1 MDIHCKADPFS
12 AMHLSHIGHGGVNQL
27 GGVFVNGRPLP
38 DVVRQRIVELAHQ
51 GVRPCDISRQLRVSH
66 GCVSKILGSYQK
78 DLIRYYETG
87 SIKPGVIG
95 GSKPKVA
102 TPKVVD
108 KIAEYKRQNPTMF
121 AWEIRDRLLAEG
133 VCDNDTVPSVSSINR
148 IIRTK
153 VQQPFHPSSDGTGT
167 PLTTAGHTIGDLE
180 STPYTLTYS
189 CALSVPSTASPPVSS
204 ASNDPVGSYSIN
216 GILGI
221 PRSNG
226 EKRKRDDVLWSG
238 NHLDGRKIG
247 YYGSDGSGPNSDSQG
262 SVESLRKHLR
272 ADAFTQ
278 QQLEALDRVFERPS
292 YPDVFPTSEHIK
304 PEQANEYSLPA
315 LNPGLDEVKPS
326 LSTSVSSDLGSSV
339 SQSYPVVTGRDM
351 ASTTLP
357 GYPPHVPPTG
367 QGSYPTSTLAGMV
380 PGSDFSGNPYSHPQ
394 YTTYNEAWRFSNPAL
409 LMPHP
414 GAPPLPLLPLPMTAT
429 SYHGNPIKLQDHGHG
444 LHIVPV

>member
-12 AMHLSHIGHGGVNQL
+12 AMHRHGGVNQL

-66 GCVSKILGSYQK
+66 GCVSKILG
-78 DLIRYYETG
+78 RYYETG

-108 KIAEYKRQNPTMF
+108 KIADYKRQNPTMF

-167 PLTTAGHTIGDLE
+167 PLTTAGHTI
-180 STPYTLTYS
+180 
-189 CALSVPSTASPPVSS
+189 VPSTASPPVSS

-262 SVESLRKHLR
+262 SAESLRKHLR

-304 PEQANEYSLPA
+304 PEQANEYTLPA

-409 LMPHP
+409 LMPHH

-429 SYHGNPIKLQDHGHG
+429 SYRGNPIKLQDHGRG
-444 LHIVPV
+444 LQIVPV

>member
-1 MDIHCKADPFS
+1 MDMHCKADPFS
-12 AMHLSHIGHGGVNQL
+12 AMHPGHGGVNQL

-66 GCVSKILGSYQK
+66 GCVSKILG
-78 DLIRYYETG
+78 RYYETG

-133 VCDNDTVPSVSSINR
+133 ICDNDTVPSVSSINR

-153 VQQPFHPSSDGTGT
+153 VQQPFHPTPDGSVTPVSASGHTIDGSDGTG
-167 PLTTAGHTIGDLE
+167 P
-180 STPYTLTYS
+180 
-189 CALSVPSTASPPVSS
+189 
-204 ASNDPVGSYSIN
+204 N
-216 GILGI
+216 G
-221 PRSNG
+221 
-226 EKRKRDDVLWSG
+226 
-238 NHLDGRKIG
+238 
-247 YYGSDGSGPNSDSQG
+247 DSQS

-272 ADAFTQ
+272 ADNFTQ

-292 YPDVFPTSEHIK
+292 YSDVFQASEHIK
-304 PEQANEYSLPA
+304 SEQANEYSLPA
-315 LNPGLDEVKPS
+315 LTPGLDEVKSS
-326 LSTSVSSDLGSSV
+326 LAASGNADLGNNV
-339 SQSYPVVTGRDM
+339 SGPQSYPVVTGRDM
-351 ASTTLP
+351 SSTTLP

-380 PGSDFSGNPYSHPQ
+380 PGTNVSVHHSVQPVECCSCLSSSKPCLFHCRTGSGSEFSGNPYSHHQ

-414 GAPPLPLLPLPMTAT
+414 GAPHLPLLPLPMTAT
-429 SYHGNPIKLQDHGHG
+429 SYHGNHMKLHGENLG

>member
-1 MDIHCKADPFS
+1 MDMHCKADPFS
-12 AMHLSHIGHGGVNQL
+12 AMHPGHGGVNQL

-66 GCVSKILGSYQK
+66 GCVSKILG
-78 DLIRYYETG
+78 RYYETG

-133 VCDNDTVPSVSSINR
+133 ICDNDTVPSVSSINR

-153 VQQPFHPSSDGTGT
+153 VQQPFHPTPDGSATGVT
-167 PLTTAGHTIGDLE
+167 AAGHTIEVSEG
-180 STPYTLTYS
+180 
-189 CALSVPSTASPPVSS
+189 SVP
-204 ASNDPVGSYSIN
+204 N
-216 GILGI
+216 G
-221 PRSNG
+221 
-226 EKRKRDDVLWSG
+226 
-238 NHLDGRKIG
+238 
-247 YYGSDGSGPNSDSQG
+247 DSQS
-262 SVESLRKHLR
+262 SVDSLRKHLR
-272 ADAFTQ
+272 ADTFTQ

-292 YPDVFPTSEHIK
+292 YPDVFQASEHIK
-304 PEQANEYSLPA
+304 SEQGNEYSLPA
-315 LNPGLDEVKPS
+315 LTPGLDEVKSS
-326 LSTSVSSDLGSSV
+326 LSSSANPDLGNNV
-339 SQSYPVVTGRDM
+339 SGPQTYPVVTGRDM

-380 PGSDFSGNPYSHPQ
+380 PGNSVPLGHSIATILLPHLQCATYLVNDSPLLCSFLGSEFSGNPYSHPQ

-409 LMPHP
+409 LSSPYYYSATSR
-414 GAPPLPLLPLPMTAT
+414 GSAPPTAAAA
-429 SYHGNPIKLQDHGHG
+429 YDRH
-444 LHIVPV
+444 

>member
-167 PLTTAGHTIGDLE
+167 PLSTAGHTI
-180 STPYTLTYS
+180 
-189 CALSVPSTASPPVSS
+189 VPSTASPPVSS

-429 SYHGNPIKLQDHGHG
+429 SYHGNPIKLQDHGRS
-444 LHIVPV
+444 LHIIPV

>member
-102 TPKVVD
+102 TPKVVE

-167 PLTTAGHTIGDLE
+167 PLSTAGHTI
-180 STPYTLTYS
+180 
-189 CALSVPSTASPPVSS
+189 VPSTASPPVSS

-339 SQSYPVVTGRDM
+339 SQSYPVVTGREM

-414 GAPPLPLLPLPMTAT
+414 GAPGLPLLPLPMTAT
-429 SYHGNPIKLQDHGHG
+429 SYHRSPVKLQDHGRG